1 MKSID
6 EISRTF
12 ELRKVKCQRF
22 LCNFF
27 VRTGNLGNLLNGK

>member
-12 ELRKVKCQRF
+12 ELRKVKGQRF

-27 VRTGNLGNLLNGK
+27 VRTCNLGNLFDGK